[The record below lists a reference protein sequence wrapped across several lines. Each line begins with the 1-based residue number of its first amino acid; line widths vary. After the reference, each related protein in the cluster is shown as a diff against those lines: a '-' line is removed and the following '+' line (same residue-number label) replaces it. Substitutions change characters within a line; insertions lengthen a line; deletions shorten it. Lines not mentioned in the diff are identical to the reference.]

1 MIMAVLKTFLL
12 LSYWSFTGVMATDPS
27 ETHYRLKNSSVCLH
41 VREPPPYK
49 KAEWT
54 FHDTLLADKEIINP
68 NYTDR
73 ISFSGENLT
82 LCINE
87 LTEKD
92 NGLYKFSYY
101 SPNLSQISRT
111 HKVIVQ
117 ERVPRPVMTFM
128 SENHYNLSEEFCNF
142 TVNCSVQDDWLC
154 SFCDNDV
161 CRTSQRSF
169 SKLNITILTVGTA
182 VVCSGNNHV
191 STNNVSESIATV
203 CFQKSNLKLK
213 EESQQAS
220 NVIDTDMIIII
231 IIIFVCLILLLCGA
245 GILARKCYPYNQNQE
260 PTSAAQL
267 IQSGPLDTEQPSKP
281 RVSTT
286 SSTASY
292 ENVEINQSQ
301 ESSIPRDVFGVDP
314 KVDTVYSI
322 PRSAASCANSDSRKG
337 ALGEENSQK
346 ALTSETLDGNK
357 EESLT
362 QTDSVYS
369 LVQMPKK
376 GLNSQHHQEGKHE

>member
-1 MIMAVLKTFLL
+1 MSKN
-12 LSYWSFTGVMATDPS
+12 
-27 ETHYRLKNSSVCLH
+27 RLH
-41 VREPPPYK
+41 IE

-54 FHDTLLADKEIINP
+54 FQNQLLADKEIINP

-73 ISFSGENLT
+73 IYFSRENLT

-87 LTEKD
+87 LTEED
-92 NGLYKFSYY
+92 SGLYKFSYY
-101 SPNLSQISRT
+101 SPSLSQISRT

-128 SENHYNLSEEFCNF
+128 SENHYNLSEGLCNF
-142 TVNCSVQDDWLC
+142 TVNCSIQDDWLC
-154 SFCDNDV
+154 SFCDKDV

-213 EESQQAS
+213 EESQQAP
-220 NVIDTDMIIII
+220 NVTDTNMMMIIII
-231 IIIFVCLILLLCGA
+231 TIFVCLILLLSGA
-245 GILARKCYPYNQNQE
+245 VILAKNLYPYNQNQE
-260 PTSAAQL
+260 PTPAAQL

-292 ENVEINQSQ
+292 ENVEINPSQ
-301 ESSIPRDVFGVDP
+301 ESSIPRDVFGDDP

-322 PRSAASCANSDSRKG
+322 PRKAASCANSDSRKG
-337 ALGEENSQK
+337 ALGEGNSQK
-346 ALTSETLDGNK
+346 ALTSETLSGNK

-362 QTDSVYS
+362 ETDTVYS